1 LAAAARHTE
10 SAAAVLVDLGEPVQA
25 ARLHG
30 AAHSLWGELPRSVPE
45 ARQLA
50 AVEASVREV
59 PGDAAYE
66 AACGEGRS
74 LTVEEAYRVLE
85 LSNAEE

>member
-1 LAAAARHTE
+1 
-10 SAAAVLVDLGEPVQA
+10 VLVDLGEPVQA

-50 AVEASVREV
+50 AVETSVREV
-59 PGDAAYE
+59 LGDAAYE

-74 LTVEEAYRVLE
+74 LAAEEAYRVLE